1 MVNYNSRIYLDYYL
15 KELTVLSQGK
25 EEKMTSILKYLKE
38 AKLEVLLIILLLIVQ
53 AGCDLALPTYM
64 SNIVDTGLNGGGIEE
79 TVPDKITGYGL
90 MQLESMMEED
100 DIKKLED
107 AYEKTD
113 EKLDDVSM
121 EMGSIENYVYE
132 IKDDYKDDEELND
145 LLDAPMTMLGLTS
158 KMSENMG
165 DDSEQ
170 SQPSQDNSI
179 TNMLSDKQMDAMKVL
194 QSPKATS
201 DDKANAVEEFLDGF
215 EMKDT
220 IVATYTKEF
229 IKGQYED
236 CGIDL
241 DDYQHNYLVR
251 AGIKMLVYACIG
263 MIAAIIVGFIASKV
277 GAKIAMNLRNK
288 VFAKVVSFSNAQM
301 DQFSTASLITRNTND
316 IQQIQM
322 VLTMLLRIVLYAPVL
337 CVGGI
342 LKVINTDLS
351 MAWIIVVG
359 AIAIICVVAVLF
371 CVAMPKFKLMQ
382 KLVDGVNLVAR
393 EILTGLPVI
402 RVFSRDKYEQK
413 RFDDANMKLY
423 KTQLFTNRVMT
434 FMMPVMT
441 LVMNGITLLVIWFGS
456 KGIDA
461 GNIQVGDMMAFM
473 TYSMMIVMSFLMIT
487 MISIMLP
494 RAGVAADRVNEVLN
508 TEITIKE
515 PQQPKQISGKGTVTF
530 KNVSFKYSNADDNVL
545 NNISFEAKP
554 GQTTAIIGSTGS
566 GKSTLINLIP
576 RLYDVTD
583 GQILIDGVDIREI
596 SKHDLRAKLGYVPQK
611 GVLFSGTIASNIK
624 YGKEDATDDEMK
636 LAAQIAQSVEFIEKK
651 EEGYDDPIAQGGSNV
666 SGGQKQRLS
675 IARAVAKKPDI
686 FIFDDSFSALD
697 FKTDK
702 ALRKALADNTGDST
716 VIIVA
721 QRISTILHADQI
733 IVLDD
738 GKIAGIGTHSELLRN
753 CDVYRQI
760 AVSQLSQKE
769 IDATLKQGQ

>member
-1 MVNYNSRIYLDYYL
+1 
-15 KELTVLSQGK
+15 
-25 EEKMTSILKYLKE
+25 MTSILKYLKE
-38 AKLEVLLIILLLIVQ
+38 AKFEVLLIILLLIVQ
-53 AGCDLALPTYM
+53 ASCDLALPSYM
-64 SNIVDTGLNGGGIEE
+64 SNIVDTGLTGNGIEE
-79 TVPDKITGYGL
+79 TVPNKITSYGI
-90 MQLESMMEED
+90 MQLESMMKED

-132 IKDDYKDDEELND
+132 IKDDYKDDEELSD

-158 KMSENMG
+158 NMRESMG

-179 TNMLSDKQMDAMKVL
+179 TDMLSDKQMDDMKVL

-413 RFDDANMKLY
+413 RFDDANIKLY

-456 KGIDA
+456 KGIDT

-651 EEGYDDPIAQGGSNV
+651 EEGYDAPIAQGGSNV

>member
-1 MVNYNSRIYLDYYL
+1 
-15 KELTVLSQGK
+15 
-25 EEKMTSILKYLKE
+25 MTSILKYLKE
-38 AKLEVLLIILLLIVQ
+38 AKFEVLLIILLLIVQ
-53 AGCDLALPTYM
+53 ASCDLALPSYM
-64 SNIVDTGLNGGGIEE
+64 SNIVDTGLTGNGIEE
-79 TVPDKITGYGL
+79 TVPNKITSYGI
-90 MQLESMMEED
+90 MQLESMMKED

-132 IKDDYKDDEELND
+132 IKDDYKDDEELSD

-158 KMSENMG
+158 NMRESMG

-179 TNMLSDKQMDAMKVL
+179 TDMLSDKQMDDMKVL

-413 RFDDANMKLY
+413 RFDDANIKLY

-651 EEGYDDPIAQGGSNV
+651 EEGYDAPIAQGGSNV

>member
-1 MVNYNSRIYLDYYL
+1 
-15 KELTVLSQGK
+15 
-25 EEKMTSILKYLKE
+25 MTSILKYLKE
-38 AKLEVLLIILLLIVQ
+38 AKFEVLLIILLLIVQ
-53 AGCDLALPTYM
+53 ASCDLALPSYM
-64 SNIVDTGLNGGGIEE
+64 SNIVDTGLTGNGIEE
-79 TVPDKITGYGL
+79 TVPNKITSYGI
-90 MQLESMMEED
+90 MQLESMMKED

-107 AYEKTD
+107 AYKKTD

-132 IKDDYKDDEELND
+132 IKDDYKDDEELSD

-179 TNMLSDKQMDAMKVL
+179 TDMLSDKQMDAMKVL

-229 IKGQYED
+229 IEGQYED

-263 MIAAIIVGFIASKV
+263 MIAAIIVGFMASKV

-322 VLTMLLRIVLYAPVL
+322 VLTILLRIVLYAPVL

-651 EEGYDDPIAQGGSNV
+651 EEGYDAPIAQGGSNV

-738 GKIAGIGTHSELLRN
+738 GKIAGIGTHSELLSN

>member
-1 MVNYNSRIYLDYYL
+1 
-15 KELTVLSQGK
+15 
-25 EEKMTSILKYLKE
+25 MTSILKYLKE
-38 AKLEVLLIILLLIVQ
+38 AKFEVLLIILLLIVQ
-53 AGCDLALPTYM
+53 ASCDLALPSYM
-64 SNIVDTGLNGGGIEE
+64 SNIVDTGLTGNGIEE
-79 TVPDKITGYGL
+79 TVPNKITSYGI
-90 MQLESMMEED
+90 MQLESMMKED

-132 IKDDYKDDEELND
+132 IKDDYKDDEELSD

-170 SQPSQDNSI
+170 SQSSQDNSI
-179 TNMLSDKQMDAMKVL
+179 MDMLSDKQMDAMKVL

-229 IKGQYED
+229 IEGQYED

-263 MIAAIIVGFIASKV
+263 MIAAIIVGFMASKV

-322 VLTMLLRIVLYAPVL
+322 VLTILLRIVLYAPVL

-651 EEGYDDPIAQGGSNV
+651 EEGYDAPIAQGGSNV

>member
-1 MVNYNSRIYLDYYL
+1 
-15 KELTVLSQGK
+15 
-25 EEKMTSILKYLKE
+25 MTSILKYLKE
-38 AKLEVLLIILLLIVQ
+38 AKFEVLLIILLLIVQ
-53 AGCDLALPTYM
+53 ASCDLALPSYM
-64 SNIVDTGLNGGGIEE
+64 SNIVDTGLTGNGIEE
-79 TVPDKITGYGL
+79 TVPNKITSYGI
-90 MQLESMMEED
+90 MQLESMMKED

-132 IKDDYKDDEELND
+132 IKDDYKDDEELSD

-158 KMSENMG
+158 KMRESMG

-179 TNMLSDKQMDAMKVL
+179 TDMLSDKQMDDMKVL

-229 IKGQYED
+229 IEGQYED

-263 MIAAIIVGFIASKV
+263 MIAAIIVGFMASKV

-322 VLTMLLRIVLYAPVL
+322 VLTILLRIVLYAPVL

-651 EEGYDDPIAQGGSNV
+651 EEGYDAPIAQGGSNV

-738 GKIAGIGTHSELLRN
+738 GKIAGIGTHSELLSN

>member
-1 MVNYNSRIYLDYYL
+1 
-15 KELTVLSQGK
+15 
-25 EEKMTSILKYLKE
+25 MTSILKYLKE
-38 AKLEVLLIILLLIVQ
+38 AKFEVLLIILLLIVQ
-53 AGCDLALPTYM
+53 ASCDLALPSYM
-64 SNIVDTGLNGGGIEE
+64 SNIVDTGLTGNGIEE
-79 TVPDKITGYGL
+79 TVPNKITSYGI
-90 MQLESMMEED
+90 MQLESMMKED

-132 IKDDYKDDEELND
+132 IKDDYKDDEELSD

-170 SQPSQDNSI
+170 SQSSQDNSI
-179 TNMLSDKQMDAMKVL
+179 MDMLSDKQMDAMKVL

-263 MIAAIIVGFIASKV
+263 MIAAIIVGFMASKV

-322 VLTMLLRIVLYAPVL
+322 VLTILLRIVLYAPVL

-554 GQTTAIIGSTGS
+554 GQITAIIGSTGS

-651 EEGYDDPIAQGGSNV
+651 EEGYDAPIAQGGSNV

-738 GKIAGIGTHSELLRN
+738 GKIAGIGTHSELLSN

>member
-1 MVNYNSRIYLDYYL
+1 
-15 KELTVLSQGK
+15 
-25 EEKMTSILKYLKE
+25 MTSILKYLKE
-38 AKLEVLLIILLLIVQ
+38 AKFEVLLIILLLIVQ
-53 AGCDLALPTYM
+53 ASCDLALPSYM
-64 SNIVDTGLNGGGIEE
+64 SNIVDTGLTGNGIEE
-79 TVPDKITGYGL
+79 TVPNKITSYGI
-90 MQLESMMEED
+90 MQLESMMKED

-113 EKLDDVSM
+113 DKLDDVSM

-132 IKDDYKDDEELND
+132 IKDDYKDDEELSD

-158 KMSENMG
+158 NMRESMG

-179 TNMLSDKQMDAMKVL
+179 TDMLSDKQMDDMKVL

-651 EEGYDDPIAQGGSNV
+651 EEGYDAPIAQGGSNV

>member
-1 MVNYNSRIYLDYYL
+1 
-15 KELTVLSQGK
+15 
-25 EEKMTSILKYLKE
+25 MTSILKYLKE
-38 AKLEVLLIILLLIVQ
+38 AKFEVLLIILLLIVQ
-53 AGCDLALPTYM
+53 ASCDLALPSYM
-64 SNIVDTGLNGGGIEE
+64 SNIVDTGLTGNGIEE
-79 TVPDKITGYGL
+79 TVPNKITSYGI
-90 MQLESMMEED
+90 MQLESMMKED

-132 IKDDYKDDEELND
+132 IKDDYKDDEELSD

>member
-1 MVNYNSRIYLDYYL
+1 
-15 KELTVLSQGK
+15 
-25 EEKMTSILKYLKE
+25 MTSILKYLKE
-38 AKLEVLLIILLLIVQ
+38 AKVEVLLIILLLIVQ
-53 AGCDLALPTYM
+53 ASCDLALPSYM
-64 SNIVDTGLNGGGIEE
+64 SNIVDTGLTGNGIEE
-79 TVPDKITGYGL
+79 TVPNKITSYGI
-90 MQLESMMEED
+90 MQLESMMKED

-132 IKDDYKDDEELND
+132 IKDDYKDDEELSD

-170 SQPSQDNSI
+170 SQSSQDNSI
-179 TNMLSDKQMDAMKVL
+179 MDMLSDKQMDAMKVL

-263 MIAAIIVGFIASKV
+263 MIAAIIVGFMASKV

-322 VLTMLLRIVLYAPVL
+322 VLTILLRIVLYAPVL

-651 EEGYDDPIAQGGSNV
+651 EEGYDAPIAQGGSNV

-738 GKIAGIGTHSELLRN
+738 GKIAGIGTHSELLSN

>member
-1 MVNYNSRIYLDYYL
+1 
-15 KELTVLSQGK
+15 
-25 EEKMTSILKYLKE
+25 MTSILKYLKE
-38 AKLEVLLIILLLIVQ
+38 AKFEVLLIILLLIVQ
-53 AGCDLALPTYM
+53 ASCDLALPSYM
-64 SNIVDTGLNGGGIEE
+64 SNIVDTGLTGNGIEE
-79 TVPDKITGYGL
+79 TVPNKITSYGI
-90 MQLESMMEED
+90 MQLESMMKED

-132 IKDDYKDDEELND
+132 IKDDYKDDEELSD

-158 KMSENMG
+158 NMRESMG

-179 TNMLSDKQMDAMKVL
+179 TDMLSDKQMDDMKVL

-651 EEGYDDPIAQGGSNV
+651 EEGYDAPIAQGGSNV

>member
-1 MVNYNSRIYLDYYL
+1 
-15 KELTVLSQGK
+15 
-25 EEKMTSILKYLKE
+25 MTSILKYLKE
-38 AKLEVLLIILLLIVQ
+38 AKFEVLLIILLLIVQ
-53 AGCDLALPTYM
+53 ASCDLALPSYM
-64 SNIVDTGLNGGGIEE
+64 SNIVDTGLTGNGIEE
-79 TVPDKITGYGL
+79 TVPNKITSYGI
-90 MQLESMMEED
+90 MQLESMMKED

-132 IKDDYKDDEELND
+132 IKDDYKDDEELSD

-158 KMSENMG
+158 NMRESMG

-179 TNMLSDKQMDAMKVL
+179 TDMLSDKQMDDMKVL

-473 TYSMMIVMSFLMIT
+473 IYSMMIVMSFLMIT

-651 EEGYDDPIAQGGSNV
+651 EEGYDAPIAQGGSNV

>member
-1 MVNYNSRIYLDYYL
+1 
-15 KELTVLSQGK
+15 
-25 EEKMTSILKYLKE
+25 MTSILKYLKE
-38 AKLEVLLIILLLIVQ
+38 AKFEVLLIILLLIVQ
-53 AGCDLALPTYM
+53 ASCDLALPSYM
-64 SNIVDTGLNGGGIEE
+64 SNIVDTGLTGNGIEE
-79 TVPDKITGYGL
+79 TVPNKITSYGI
-90 MQLESMMEED
+90 MQLESMMKED

-132 IKDDYKDDEELND
+132 IKDDYKDDEELSD

-170 SQPSQDNSI
+170 SQSSQDNSI
-179 TNMLSDKQMDAMKVL
+179 MDMLSDKQMDAMKVL

-263 MIAAIIVGFIASKV
+263 MIAAIIVGFMASKV

-322 VLTMLLRIVLYAPVL
+322 VLTILLRIVLYAPVL

-651 EEGYDDPIAQGGSNV
+651 EEGYDAPIAQGGSNV

-738 GKIAGIGTHSELLRN
+738 GKVAGIGTHSELLRN

>member
-1 MVNYNSRIYLDYYL
+1 
-15 KELTVLSQGK
+15 
-25 EEKMTSILKYLKE
+25 MTSILKYLKE
-38 AKLEVLLIILLLIVQ
+38 AKFEVLLIILLLIVQ
-53 AGCDLALPTYM
+53 ASCDLALPSYM
-64 SNIVDTGLNGGGIEE
+64 SNIVDTGLTGNGIEE
-79 TVPDKITGYGL
+79 TVPNKITSYGI
-90 MQLESMMEED
+90 MQLESMMKED

-132 IKDDYKDDEELND
+132 IKDDYKDDEELSD

-179 TNMLSDKQMDAMKVL
+179 TDMLSDKQMDAMKVL

-413 RFDDANMKLY
+413 RFDDANIKLY

-651 EEGYDDPIAQGGSNV
+651 EEGYDAPIAQGGSNV

>member
-1 MVNYNSRIYLDYYL
+1 
-15 KELTVLSQGK
+15 
-25 EEKMTSILKYLKE
+25 MTSILKYLKE
-38 AKLEVLLIILLLIVQ
+38 AKFEVLLIILLLIVQ
-53 AGCDLALPTYM
+53 ASCDLALPSYM
-64 SNIVDTGLNGGGIEE
+64 SNIVDTGLTGNGIEE
-79 TVPDKITGYGL
+79 TVPNKITSYGI
-90 MQLESMMEED
+90 MQLESMMKED

-107 AYEKTD
+107 AYKKTD

-132 IKDDYKDDEELND
+132 IKDDYKDDEELSD

-413 RFDDANMKLY
+413 RFDDANIKLY

>member
-1 MVNYNSRIYLDYYL
+1 
-15 KELTVLSQGK
+15 
-25 EEKMTSILKYLKE
+25 MTSILKYLKE
-38 AKLEVLLIILLLIVQ
+38 AKFEVLLIILLLIVQ
-53 AGCDLALPTYM
+53 ASCDLALPSYM
-64 SNIVDTGLNGGGIEE
+64 SNIVDTGLTGNGIEE
-79 TVPDKITGYGL
+79 TVPNKITSYGI
-90 MQLESMMEED
+90 MQLESMMKED

-132 IKDDYKDDEELND
+132 IKDDYKDDEELSD

-170 SQPSQDNSI
+170 SQSSQDNSI
-179 TNMLSDKQMDAMKVL
+179 MDMLSDKQMDAMKVL

-229 IKGQYED
+229 IEGQYED

-263 MIAAIIVGFIASKV
+263 MIAAIIVGFIASRV

-322 VLTMLLRIVLYAPVL
+322 VLTILLRIVLYAPVL

-651 EEGYDDPIAQGGSNV
+651 EEGYDAPIAQGGSNV

>member
-1 MVNYNSRIYLDYYL
+1 
-15 KELTVLSQGK
+15 
-25 EEKMTSILKYLKE
+25 MTSILKYLKE
-38 AKLEVLLIILLLIVQ
+38 AKFEVLLIILLLIVQ
-53 AGCDLALPTYM
+53 ASCDLALPSYM
-64 SNIVDTGLNGGGIEE
+64 SNIVDTGLTGNGIEE
-79 TVPDKITGYGL
+79 TVPNKITSYGI
-90 MQLESMMEED
+90 MQLESMMKED

-132 IKDDYKDDEELND
+132 IKDDYKDDEELSD

-158 KMSENMG
+158 KMRESMG

-179 TNMLSDKQMDAMKVL
+179 TDMLSDKQMDDMKVL

-236 CGIDL
+236 CGIDF

-263 MIAAIIVGFIASKV
+263 MIAAIIVGFIASRV

-322 VLTMLLRIVLYAPVL
+322 VLTILLRIVLYAPVL

-651 EEGYDDPIAQGGSNV
+651 EEGYDAPIAQGGSNV

>member
-1 MVNYNSRIYLDYYL
+1 
-15 KELTVLSQGK
+15 
-25 EEKMTSILKYLKE
+25 MTSILKYLKE
-38 AKLEVLLIILLLIVQ
+38 AKFEVLLIILLLIVQ
-53 AGCDLALPTYM
+53 ASCDLALPSYM
-64 SNIVDTGLNGGGIEE
+64 SNIVDTGLTGNGIEE
-79 TVPDKITGYGL
+79 TVPNKITSYGI
-90 MQLESMMEED
+90 MQLESMMKED

-132 IKDDYKDDEELND
+132 IKDDYKDDEELSD

-170 SQPSQDNSI
+170 SQSSQDNSI
-179 TNMLSDKQMDAMKVL
+179 MDMLSDKQMDAMKVL

-263 MIAAIIVGFIASKV
+263 MIAAIIVGFMASKV

-322 VLTMLLRIVLYAPVL
+322 VLTILLRIVLYAPVL

-651 EEGYDDPIAQGGSNV
+651 EEGYDAPIAQGGSNV

-738 GKIAGIGTHSELLRN
+738 GKIAGIGTHSELLSN

>member
-1 MVNYNSRIYLDYYL
+1 
-15 KELTVLSQGK
+15 
-25 EEKMTSILKYLKE
+25 MTSILKYLKE
-38 AKLEVLLIILLLIVQ
+38 AKFEVLLIILLLIVQ
-53 AGCDLALPTYM
+53 ASCDLALPSYM
-64 SNIVDTGLNGGGIEE
+64 SNIVDTGLTGNGIEE
-79 TVPDKITGYGL
+79 TVPNKITSYGI
-90 MQLESMMEED
+90 MQLESMMKED

-132 IKDDYKDDEELND
+132 IKDDYKDDEELSD

-179 TNMLSDKQMDAMKVL
+179 TDMLSDKQMDAMKVL

-651 EEGYDDPIAQGGSNV
+651 EEGYDAPIAQGGSNV

-769 IDATLKQGQ
+769 IDATLKQGK

>member
-1 MVNYNSRIYLDYYL
+1 
-15 KELTVLSQGK
+15 
-25 EEKMTSILKYLKE
+25 MTSILKYLKE
-38 AKLEVLLIILLLIVQ
+38 AKFEVLLIILLLIVQ
-53 AGCDLALPTYM
+53 ASCDLALPSYM
-64 SNIVDTGLNGGGIEE
+64 SNIVDTGLTGNGIEE
-79 TVPDKITGYGL
+79 TVPNKITSYGI
-90 MQLESMMEED
+90 MQLESMMKED

-107 AYEKTD
+107 AYKKTD

-132 IKDDYKDDEELND
+132 IKDDYKDDEELSD

-179 TNMLSDKQMDAMKVL
+179 TDMLSDKQMDAMKVL

-229 IKGQYED
+229 IEGQYED

-413 RFDDANMKLY
+413 RFDDANIKLY

>member
-1 MVNYNSRIYLDYYL
+1 
-15 KELTVLSQGK
+15 
-25 EEKMTSILKYLKE
+25 MTSILKYLKE
-38 AKLEVLLIILLLIVQ
+38 AKFEVLLIILLLIVQ
-53 AGCDLALPTYM
+53 ASCDLALPSYM
-64 SNIVDTGLNGGGIEE
+64 SNIVDTGLTGNGIEE
-79 TVPDKITGYGL
+79 TVPNKITSYGI
-90 MQLESMMEED
+90 MQLESMMKED

-132 IKDDYKDDEELND
+132 IKDDYKDDEELSD

-170 SQPSQDNSI
+170 SQSSQDNSI
-179 TNMLSDKQMDAMKVL
+179 MDMLSDKQMDAMKVL

-263 MIAAIIVGFIASKV
+263 MIAAIIVGFMASKV

-322 VLTMLLRIVLYAPVL
+322 VLTILLRIVLYAPVL

-576 RLYDVTD
+576 RLYNVTD

-651 EEGYDDPIAQGGSNV
+651 EEGYDAPIAQGGSNV

-738 GKIAGIGTHSELLRN
+738 GKIAGIGTHSELLSN

>member
-1 MVNYNSRIYLDYYL
+1 
-15 KELTVLSQGK
+15 
-25 EEKMTSILKYLKE
+25 MTSILKYLKE
-38 AKLEVLLIILLLIVQ
+38 AKFEVLLIILLLIVQ
-53 AGCDLALPTYM
+53 ASCDLALPSYM
-64 SNIVDTGLNGGGIEE
+64 SNIVDTGLTGNGIEE
-79 TVPDKITGYGL
+79 TVPNKITSYGI
-90 MQLESMMEED
+90 MQLESMMKED

-121 EMGSIENYVYE
+121 EVGSIENYVYE
-132 IKDDYKDDEELND
+132 IKDDYKDDEELSD
-145 LLDAPMTMLGLTS
+145 LLDDPMTMLGLTS
-158 KMSENMG
+158 NMRESMG

-179 TNMLSDKQMDAMKVL
+179 TDMLSDKQMDAMKVL

-456 KGIDA
+456 KGIDT

-651 EEGYDDPIAQGGSNV
+651 EEGYDAPIAQGGSNV

>member
-1 MVNYNSRIYLDYYL
+1 
-15 KELTVLSQGK
+15 
-25 EEKMTSILKYLKE
+25 MTSILKYLKE
-38 AKLEVLLIILLLIVQ
+38 AKFEVLLIILLLIVQ
-53 AGCDLALPTYM
+53 ASCDLALPSYM
-64 SNIVDTGLNGGGIEE
+64 SNIVDTGLTGNGIEE
-79 TVPDKITGYGL
+79 TVPNKITSYGI
-90 MQLESMMEED
+90 MQLESMMKED

-132 IKDDYKDDEELND
+132 IKDDYKDDEELSD

-170 SQPSQDNSI
+170 SQSSQDNSI
-179 TNMLSDKQMDAMKVL
+179 MDMLSDKQMDAMKVL

-201 DDKANAVEEFLDGF
+201 DDKADAVEEFLDGF

-229 IKGQYED
+229 IKGQYDD

>member
-1 MVNYNSRIYLDYYL
+1 
-15 KELTVLSQGK
+15 
-25 EEKMTSILKYLKE
+25 MTSILKYLKE
-38 AKLEVLLIILLLIVQ
+38 AKFEVLLIILLLIVQ
-53 AGCDLALPTYM
+53 ASCDLALPSYM
-64 SNIVDTGLNGGGIEE
+64 SNIVDTGLTGNGIEE
-79 TVPDKITGYGL
+79 TVPNKITSYGI
-90 MQLESMMEED
+90 MQLESMMKED

-132 IKDDYKDDEELND
+132 IKDDYKDDEELSD

-179 TNMLSDKQMDAMKVL
+179 TDMLSDQQMDAMKVL

>member
-1 MVNYNSRIYLDYYL
+1 
-15 KELTVLSQGK
+15 
-25 EEKMTSILKYLKE
+25 MTSILKYLKE
-38 AKLEVLLIILLLIVQ
+38 AKFEVLLIILLLIVQ
-53 AGCDLALPTYM
+53 ASCDLALPSYM
-64 SNIVDTGLNGGGIEE
+64 SNIVDTGLTGNGIEE
-79 TVPDKITGYGL
+79 TVPNKITSYGI
-90 MQLESMMEED
+90 MQLESMMKED

-132 IKDDYKDDEELND
+132 IKNDYKDDEELSD

-158 KMSENMG
+158 KMRESMG

-179 TNMLSDKQMDAMKVL
+179 TDMLSDKQMDDMKVL

-229 IKGQYED
+229 IEGQYED

-263 MIAAIIVGFIASKV
+263 MIAAIIVGFMASKV

-322 VLTMLLRIVLYAPVL
+322 VLTILLRIVLYAPVL

-651 EEGYDDPIAQGGSNV
+651 EEGYDAPIAQGGSNV

-738 GKIAGIGTHSELLRN
+738 GKIAGIGTHSELLSN

>member
-1 MVNYNSRIYLDYYL
+1 
-15 KELTVLSQGK
+15 
-25 EEKMTSILKYLKE
+25 MTSILKYLKE
-38 AKLEVLLIILLLIVQ
+38 AKFEVLLIILLLIVQ
-53 AGCDLALPTYM
+53 ASCDLALPSYM
-64 SNIVDTGLNGGGIEE
+64 SNIVDTGLTGNGIEE
-79 TVPDKITGYGL
+79 TVPNKITSYGI
-90 MQLESMMEED
+90 MQLESMMKED

-132 IKDDYKDDEELND
+132 IKDDYKDDEELSD

-158 KMSENMG
+158 NMRESMG

-179 TNMLSDKQMDAMKVL
+179 TDMLSDKQMDAMKVL

-651 EEGYDDPIAQGGSNV
+651 EEGYDAPIAQGGSNV

-738 GKIAGIGTHSELLRN
+738 GKVAGIGTHSELLRN

>member
-1 MVNYNSRIYLDYYL
+1 
-15 KELTVLSQGK
+15 
-25 EEKMTSILKYLKE
+25 MTSILKYLKE
-38 AKLEVLLIILLLIVQ
+38 AKFEVLLIILLLIVQ
-53 AGCDLALPTYM
+53 ASCDLALPSYM
-64 SNIVDTGLNGGGIEE
+64 SNIVDTGLTGNGIEE
-79 TVPDKITGYGL
+79 TVPNKITSYGI
-90 MQLESMMEED
+90 MQLESMMKED

-132 IKDDYKDDEELND
+132 IKNDYKDDEELSD

-158 KMSENMG
+158 KMRDSMG

-179 TNMLSDKQMDAMKVL
+179 TDMLSDKQMDDMKVL

-229 IKGQYED
+229 IEGQYED

-322 VLTMLLRIVLYAPVL
+322 VLTILLRIVLYAPVL

-651 EEGYDDPIAQGGSNV
+651 EEGYDAPIAQGGSNV

-738 GKIAGIGTHSELLRN
+738 GKIAGIGTHSELLSN

>member
-1 MVNYNSRIYLDYYL
+1 
-15 KELTVLSQGK
+15 
-25 EEKMTSILKYLKE
+25 MTSILKYLKE
-38 AKLEVLLIILLLIVQ
+38 AKFEVLLIILLLIVQ
-53 AGCDLALPTYM
+53 ASCDLALPSYM
-64 SNIVDTGLNGGGIEE
+64 SNIVDTGLTGNGIEE
-79 TVPDKITGYGL
+79 TVPNKITSYGI
-90 MQLESMMEED
+90 MQLESMMKED

-132 IKDDYKDDEELND
+132 IKDDYKDDEELSD

-179 TNMLSDKQMDAMKVL
+179 TDMLSDKQMDAMKVL

-229 IKGQYED
+229 IEGQYED

-413 RFDDANMKLY
+413 RFDDANIKLY

-651 EEGYDDPIAQGGSNV
+651 EEGYDAPIAQGGSNV

>member
-1 MVNYNSRIYLDYYL
+1 
-15 KELTVLSQGK
+15 
-25 EEKMTSILKYLKE
+25 MTSILKYLKE
-38 AKLEVLLIILLLIVQ
+38 AKFEVLLIILLLIVQ
-53 AGCDLALPTYM
+53 ASCDLALPSYM
-64 SNIVDTGLNGGGIEE
+64 SNIVDTGLTGNGIEE
-79 TVPDKITGYGL
+79 TVPNKITSYGI
-90 MQLESMMEED
+90 MQLESMMKED

-107 AYEKTD
+107 AYKKTD

-132 IKDDYKDDEELND
+132 IKDDYKDDEELSD

-179 TNMLSDKQMDAMKVL
+179 TDMLSDKQMDAMKVL

-229 IKGQYED
+229 IEGQYED

-413 RFDDANMKLY
+413 RFDDANIKLY

-651 EEGYDDPIAQGGSNV
+651 EEGYDAPIAQGGSNV

>member
-1 MVNYNSRIYLDYYL
+1 
-15 KELTVLSQGK
+15 
-25 EEKMTSILKYLKE
+25 MTSILKYLKE
-38 AKLEVLLIILLLIVQ
+38 AKFEVLLIILLLIVQ
-53 AGCDLALPTYM
+53 ASCDLALPSYM
-64 SNIVDTGLNGGGIEE
+64 SNIVDTGLTGNGIEE
-79 TVPDKITGYGL
+79 TVPNKITSYGI
-90 MQLESMMEED
+90 MQLESMMKED

-132 IKDDYKDDEELND
+132 IKDDYKDDEELSD

-179 TNMLSDKQMDAMKVL
+179 TDMLSDKQMDAMKVL

-229 IKGQYED
+229 IEGQYED

-413 RFDDANMKLY
+413 RFDDANIKLY

-651 EEGYDDPIAQGGSNV
+651 EEGYDAPIAQGGSNV

-738 GKIAGIGTHSELLRN
+738 GKVAGIGTHSELLRN

>member
-1 MVNYNSRIYLDYYL
+1 
-15 KELTVLSQGK
+15 
-25 EEKMTSILKYLKE
+25 MTSILKYLKE
-38 AKLEVLLIILLLIVQ
+38 AKFEVLLIILLLIVQ
-53 AGCDLALPTYM
+53 ASCDLALPSYM
-64 SNIVDTGLNGGGIEE
+64 SNIVDTGLTGNGIEE
-79 TVPDKITGYGL
+79 TVPNKITSYGI
-90 MQLESMMEED
+90 MQLESMMKED

-158 KMSENMG
+158 KMRENMG

-179 TNMLSDKQMDAMKVL
+179 TDMLSDKQMDDMKVL

-229 IKGQYED
+229 IEGQYED

-322 VLTMLLRIVLYAPVL
+322 VLTILLRIVLYAPVL

-651 EEGYDDPIAQGGSNV
+651 EEGYDAPIAQGGSNV

-738 GKIAGIGTHSELLRN
+738 GKVAGIGTHSELLRN

>member
-1 MVNYNSRIYLDYYL
+1 
-15 KELTVLSQGK
+15 
-25 EEKMTSILKYLKE
+25 MTSILKYLKE
-38 AKLEVLLIILLLIVQ
+38 AKFEVLLIILLLIVQ
-53 AGCDLALPTYM
+53 ASCDLALPSYM
-64 SNIVDTGLNGGGIEE
+64 SNIVDTGLTGNGIEE
-79 TVPDKITGYGL
+79 TVPNKITSYGI
-90 MQLESMMEED
+90 MQLESMMKED

-132 IKDDYKDDEELND
+132 IKDDYKDDEELSD

-170 SQPSQDNSI
+170 SQSSQDNSI
-179 TNMLSDKQMDAMKVL
+179 MDMLSDKQMDAMKVL

-229 IKGQYED
+229 IEGQYED

-263 MIAAIIVGFIASKV
+263 MIAAIIVGFMASKV

-322 VLTMLLRIVLYAPVL
+322 VLTILLRIVLYAPVL

-651 EEGYDDPIAQGGSNV
+651 EEGYDAPIAQGGSNV

-738 GKIAGIGTHSELLRN
+738 GKVAGIGTHSELLRN

>member
-1 MVNYNSRIYLDYYL
+1 
-15 KELTVLSQGK
+15 
-25 EEKMTSILKYLKE
+25 MTSILKYLKE
-38 AKLEVLLIILLLIVQ
+38 AKFEVLLIILLLIVQ
-53 AGCDLALPTYM
+53 ASCDLALPSYM
-64 SNIVDTGLNGGGIEE
+64 SNIVDTGLTGNGIEE
-79 TVPDKITGYGL
+79 TVPNKITSYGI
-90 MQLESMMEED
+90 MQLESMMKED

-132 IKDDYKDDEELND
+132 IKDDYKDDEELSD

-179 TNMLSDKQMDAMKVL
+179 TDMLSDKQMDAMKVL

-651 EEGYDDPIAQGGSNV
+651 EEGYDAPIAQGGSNV

>member
-1 MVNYNSRIYLDYYL
+1 
-15 KELTVLSQGK
+15 
-25 EEKMTSILKYLKE
+25 MTSILKYLKE
-38 AKLEVLLIILLLIVQ
+38 AKFEVLLIILLLIVQ
-53 AGCDLALPTYM
+53 ASCDLALPSYM
-64 SNIVDTGLNGGGIEE
+64 SNIVDTGLTGNGIEE
-79 TVPDKITGYGL
+79 TVPNKITSYGI
-90 MQLESMMEED
+90 MQLESMMKED

-121 EMGSIENYVYE
+121 EVGSIENYVYE
-132 IKDDYKDDEELND
+132 IKDDYKDDEELSD
-145 LLDAPMTMLGLTS
+145 LLDDPMTMLGLTS
-158 KMSENMG
+158 NMRESMG

-179 TNMLSDKQMDAMKVL
+179 TDMLSDKQMDAMKVL

-651 EEGYDDPIAQGGSNV
+651 EEGYDAPIAQGGSNV

>member
-1 MVNYNSRIYLDYYL
+1 
-15 KELTVLSQGK
+15 
-25 EEKMTSILKYLKE
+25 MTSILKYLKE
-38 AKLEVLLIILLLIVQ
+38 AKFEVLLIILLLIVQ
-53 AGCDLALPTYM
+53 ASCDLALPSYM
-64 SNIVDTGLNGGGIEE
+64 SNIVDTGLTGNGIEE
-79 TVPDKITGYGL
+79 TVPNKITSYGI
-90 MQLESMMEED
+90 MQLESMMKED

-121 EMGSIENYVYE
+121 EVGSIENYVYE
-132 IKDDYKDDEELND
+132 IKDDYKDDEELSD

-179 TNMLSDKQMDAMKVL
+179 TDMLSDKQMDAMKVL

-229 IKGQYED
+229 IEGQYED

-413 RFDDANMKLY
+413 RFDDANIKLY

-456 KGIDA
+456 KGIDT

-651 EEGYDDPIAQGGSNV
+651 EEGYDAPIAQGGSNV

>member
-1 MVNYNSRIYLDYYL
+1 
-15 KELTVLSQGK
+15 
-25 EEKMTSILKYLKE
+25 MTSILKYLKE
-38 AKLEVLLIILLLIVQ
+38 AKFEVLLIILLLIVQ
-53 AGCDLALPTYM
+53 ASCDLALPSYM
-64 SNIVDTGLNGGGIEE
+64 SNIVDTGLTGNGIEE
-79 TVPDKITGYGL
+79 TVPNKITSYGI
-90 MQLESMMEED
+90 MQLESMMKED

-132 IKDDYKDDEELND
+132 IKDDYKDDEELSD

-158 KMSENMG
+158 NMRESMG

-179 TNMLSDKQMDAMKVL
+179 TDMLSDKQMDDMKVL

-515 PQQPKQISGKGTVTF
+515 SQQPKQISGKGTVTF

-651 EEGYDDPIAQGGSNV
+651 EEGYDAPIAQGGSNV

>member
-1 MVNYNSRIYLDYYL
+1 
-15 KELTVLSQGK
+15 
-25 EEKMTSILKYLKE
+25 MTSILKYLKE
-38 AKLEVLLIILLLIVQ
+38 AKFEVLLIILLLIVQ
-53 AGCDLALPTYM
+53 ASCDLALPSYM
-64 SNIVDTGLNGGGIEE
+64 SNIVDTGLTGNGIEE
-79 TVPDKITGYGL
+79 TVPNKITSYEII
-90 MQLESMMEED
+90 QLESMMKED

-132 IKDDYKDDEELND
+132 IKDDYKDDEELSD

-158 KMSENMG
+158 KMRESMG

-170 SQPSQDNSI
+170 SQSSQDNSI
-179 TNMLSDKQMDAMKVL
+179 TDMLSDKQMDAMKVL

-229 IKGQYED
+229 IKGQYDD

>member
-1 MVNYNSRIYLDYYL
+1 
-15 KELTVLSQGK
+15 
-25 EEKMTSILKYLKE
+25 MTSILKYLKE
-38 AKLEVLLIILLLIVQ
+38 AKFEVLLIILLLIVQ
-53 AGCDLALPTYM
+53 ASCDLALPSYM
-64 SNIVDTGLNGGGIEE
+64 SNIVDTGLTGNGIEE
-79 TVPDKITGYGL
+79 TVPNKITSYGI
-90 MQLESMMEED
+90 MQLESMMKED

-132 IKDDYKDDEELND
+132 IKDDYKDDEELSD

-158 KMSENMG
+158 KMRESMG

-170 SQPSQDNSI
+170 SQLSQDNSI
-179 TNMLSDKQMDAMKVL
+179 TDMLSDKQMDDMKVL

-236 CGIDL
+236 CGIDF

-263 MIAAIIVGFIASKV
+263 MIAAIIVGFIASRV

-322 VLTMLLRIVLYAPVL
+322 VLTILLRIVLYAPVL

-651 EEGYDDPIAQGGSNV
+651 EEGYDAPIAQGGSNV

>member
-1 MVNYNSRIYLDYYL
+1 
-15 KELTVLSQGK
+15 
-25 EEKMTSILKYLKE
+25 MTSILKYLKE
-38 AKLEVLLIILLLIVQ
+38 AKVEVLLIILLLIVQ
-53 AGCDLALPTYM
+53 ASCDLALPSYM
-64 SNIVDTGLNGGGIEE
+64 SNIVDTGLTGNGIEE
-79 TVPDKITGYGL
+79 TVPNKITSYGI
-90 MQLESMMEED
+90 MQLESMMKED

-132 IKDDYKDDEELND
+132 IKDDYKDDEELSD

-170 SQPSQDNSI
+170 SQSSQDNSI
-179 TNMLSDKQMDAMKVL
+179 MDMLSDKQMDAMKVL

-322 VLTMLLRIVLYAPVL
+322 VLTILLRIVLYAPVL

-651 EEGYDDPIAQGGSNV
+651 EEGYDAPIAQGGSNV

-738 GKIAGIGTHSELLRN
+738 GKIAGIGTHSELLSN